1 MLKRQIVGVIGISLW
16 AGLIAVA
23 AVAALGESKP
33 AKETA
38 EEAGSEAE
46 AIEALATDLVGAL
59 ASGDYER
66 ARENFDETMKNVVS
80 VENLKKAWE
89 SLIAEVGPFA
99 EQVGTRMEEIQG
111 YDVIFV
117 TCKFEKGIL
126 DVKVVFNDQQQ
137 VAGLFFVPSQGS
149 AEEKL
154 NK

>member
-16 AGLIAVA
+16 AGLIVVA
-23 AVAALGESKP
+23 AAMVESKP
-33 AKETA
+33 VEKATQV
-38 EEAGSEAE
+38 SENGNG
-46 AIEALATDLVGAL
+46 AIEAMATDLVDAL

-80 VENLKKAWE
+80 EENLKKAWE
-89 SLIAEVGPFA
+89 SLIAQVV
-99 EQVGTRMEEIQG
+99 EQAGTRMEEIQG

-126 DVKVVFNDQQQ
+126 DVKVVFNDRQQ

-149 AEEKL
+149 GE
-154 NK
+154 

>member
-16 AGLIAVA
+16 AGLIVVA
-23 AVAALGESKP
+23 AAAAVVESKP
-33 AKETA
+33 VKKGAQVLEN
-38 EEAGSEAE
+38 GDS
-46 AIEALATDLVGAL
+46 AIEAMAMDLVDAL

-80 VENLKKAWE
+80 EENLKKAWE
-89 SLIAEVGPFA
+89 SLIAQVGPFV

-137 VAGLFFVPSQGS
+137 VAGLFFVPTQ
-149 AEEKL
+149 
-154 NK
+154 